1 MVLPNAA
8 TSLESSSERI
18 EQMKRMTDEIRDQ
31 ISANLADARVS
42 RRQGEWGRCWE
53 LLEDAHVLSQPWAIP
68 HTQVHAA
75 MLVAGWKARDVV
87 EVRGQVLR
95 LLVGGP
101 ASAIGKY
108 PVGNTGRARVSSVQ
122 PMPVKSDLATMLEE
136 AGQRTGWHSQV
147 DQ

>member
-1 MVLPNAA
+1 
-8 TSLESSSERI
+8 
-18 EQMKRMTDEIRDQ
+18 MKRMTDEIRDR
-31 ISANLADARVS
+31 ISANLADARAC

-101 ASAIGKY
+101 ASAIGKF

-122 PMPVKSDLATMLEE
+122 PMRVKSDLATMLEE
-136 AGQRTGWHSQV
+136 AGQRTGRHSRV

>member
-8 TSLESSSERI
+8 TTLESSSERI

-122 PMPVKSDLATMLEE
+122 PMPVRAALAEMLES
-136 AGQRTGWHSQV
+136 AGQRV
-147 DQ
+147 E